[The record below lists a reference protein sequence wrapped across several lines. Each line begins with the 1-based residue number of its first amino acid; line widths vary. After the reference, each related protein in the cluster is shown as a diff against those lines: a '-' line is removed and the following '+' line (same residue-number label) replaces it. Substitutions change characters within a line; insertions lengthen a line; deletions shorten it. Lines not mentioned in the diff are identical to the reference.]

1 MSDSTWS
8 SDLVEIGT
16 WKSNN
21 ALKARL
27 TGSLRDYTAL
37 AYGNC
42 EEASIPSTGR
52 YEVSLDEL
60 SLELTLADSL
70 VAQSK
75 MNGGVGV
82 NTTKTVRL
90 YKLKIYIDNLIVR
103 TIDFYNQVNGYYGSS
118 TTYNYAEI
126 EARNLVVYCDLTIP
140 FNATKNHTYKQN
152 GYYGTTTDVKVG
164 STKVESENSR
174 IYYEGGYHRIYVEIV
189 YSDEWRAGSGV
200 GSPSIWTEKTV
211 SFELG
216 NVYIYPL
223 TLNSITAT
231 HGTAKHTYYMNETL
245 DKTNVRVYS
254 HWYYHSLFGGN
265 EGGTYDVTADAQF
278 TAPSTS
284 TPGTKAVNISYG
296 GKSTSYNITVL
307 DYASGIATENS
318 KVYYKYLIEPD
329 AAIPTQV
336 TFKYSDGSE
345 TTVSATSAN
354 FTWTSQPKELGNNTW
369 TFTARDA
376 NTTLTKTV
384 TVTKVVRD
392 AQSISLGGTYK
403 TVYNTNESFSS
414 SGLTVTADYGEAGT
428 YSVPSNKI
436 EIVEPDLTTIG
447 TKAVT
452 VKYRGQTATYNV
464 SVNGLSNVRLY
475 VPNEI
480 TKFLKGST
488 GSLTTGLKIFV
499 TTTTTQETEI
509 PLAGNSDFAVNVD
522 TSNVNRGKK
531 GTYEVSVSVT
541 HKGNTITKTYEVEV
555 ITLDSIT
562 CSNYKS
568 EFVYSGSA
576 PTFSAGGLIVTAHM
590 SDGSE
595 RSLNAS
601 EYSVSAPDN
610 MEIGTHTVT
619 VTATIGDTVSTT
631 YNISV
636 VEDYP
641 DEITSVD
648 LSGWNDTFVEGSVFS
663 AAGIVVKAT
672 MHSGLTNKEVD
683 FSTSLDGQVFGT
695 DITAVSSNFSIIV
708 ETNGE
713 DLEVAYNSDIIEDE
727 ATLTAKYDKLNSI
740 SVNAGS
746 STGLL
751 RWTRAGEEFTDYINE
766 NNHITVTASYQYG
779 GNKTIARGLYDIC
792 VLDDGERV
800 KEIGSKWTKDDMGDN
815 TVTVS
820 FGGKT
825 ATYTVRI
832 SVLNGIAILSSRSP
846 NKFNRGQDLD
856 LTELTIKRFY
866 THDGENDEAGSMNLD
881 DISKVTITGHTAM
894 TPDNN
899 DGLTH
904 DVWFSYTE
912 AGVTK
917 QNYLTVTVKAL
928 ASVVLDVNKVSVNY
942 GGQFTLAGHSLTV
955 TFNDED
961 EYELTIATGNKV
973 TISGTTYDLALSL
986 DSLTITSKVENVTVG
1001 MSFGGETKY
1010 STFTIHCIYLD
1021 SITLDA
1027 SYYSG
1032 TLYAGDT
1039 IALENLSVT
1048 KTIKSTDEND
1058 SNYPATSDVSS
1069 DAVFN
1074 ISDGQVLITGN
1085 NTITARYE
1093 MGVGVSRQERTSS
1106 VTLTANAITLSSINV
1121 ESTDP
1126 DDLSAMLS
1134 YVEGQSLNLSDLVVS
1149 AVFNRTLSNRDLA
1162 LTECKVYIE
1171 SDEKYYTAAVSTS
1184 DNGKKLIVAYTY
1196 EGVTKTCEVG
1206 TLTVVARALTGI
1218 SIRVASTHKTSF
1230 LYGDKFTTEGLII
1243 ETTYND
1249 GYEGVLTS
1257 GFTTDYDAYKSV
1269 AFTDDNDG
1277 TKTVTVVY
1285 TEGGVTQTA
1294 TYNITIAAPSMVSL
1308 RLDTSL
1314 LNTSVTNGTVFSI
1327 TPLVVYG
1334 VFENGYEEQVTFT
1347 APNITT
1353 ELALNGSNEVSFA
1366 STNLGVKSVT
1376 IQAVNPYDANESR
1389 SETLSI
1395 AVTPNLEL
1403 VDIRL
1408 KFDSEQ
1414 DPYNYRVGDV
1424 FNAKG
1429 LTVQALFKDTEW
1441 MDVAGFETSNPPLG
1455 TLLRSGGRLNV
1466 LVSYTSQG
1474 VVKTQEYSIIIS
1486 MPYDSGIVEENPYR
1500 VAFNVA
1506 SVTHE
1511 EATIEFSPTTQ
1522 LPLFHRNLISVDNN
1536 QEHSTYGLNV
1546 YTGNNANG
1554 DCIGYIKLGATSEV
1568 DGSTIE
1574 NGGLV
1579 LWDDPV
1585 NPIDGDG
1592 NIIVKF
1598 PHHVPGYADRINK
1611 CHFGIIYNKRL
1622 FISGNKDYPNMDWHS
1637 SQVNSSQVQNYD
1649 TEEDRDLTYFS
1660 DLDYCKYGSE
1670 NSPVKGYDIYRDGT
1684 LLVFKGKANHEAT
1697 IYTRQQQLV
1706 NASSYDG
1713 NLVSEGELAEEAYP
1727 CFEVNPNGGSGA
1739 ISPYSIINFVGE
1751 TLVLTKNG
1759 LKAITSKE
1767 TTYNNAKYTYDVSSH
1782 INNKLLKNNDLD
1794 YTIISQYKEKLLVR
1808 TDEGL
1813 YVGEYS
1819 LRDENSEYE
1828 WYFCDNIDAYYFFE
1842 IDDELYFSDK
1852 QGNISRFME
1861 DSSIE
1866 RKDKPRTYVGLG
1878 GTTLSI
1884 DANTDEIV
1892 VSQTYADKVKAGNEF
1907 HLLNKIS
1914 AITGD
1919 ITEDSQVYANM
1930 GLFIDKATRENAIAN
1945 GLVSFD
1951 QTAYAGVIDGINNEI
1966 VIKPYTAQGEID
1978 YERMVDTSLL
1988 FYSYKVVFFD
1998 NITKTITEVRDDTKY
2013 KLKRVPTSEA
2023 FDYRFKILDEF
2034 ENEVNLT
2041 GVISLRMSF
2050 RVNAVRN
2057 AYIMDVADAAGGGKK
2072 FKVGLP
2078 LKSVNN
2084 ETVMMPLDLIYYKGR
2099 TGTYQ
2104 GVITEKVNV
2113 NSFFVTKPFN
2123 FGHDLYQKTIHMWS
2137 IINDSQIASMMNV
2150 GYIASRAYAGFKIA
2164 VKEVGGARQLSF
2176 DGLNFE
2182 KIHFSNDLLP
2192 HIYNR
2197 YKNISKV
2204 GFMRF
2209 IFSND
2214 EGTRMVLSKLDIIY
2228 SYSLLMK
2235 GVK

>member
-1 MSDSTWS
+1 MSDVVV

-27 TGSLRDYTAL
+27 TGTLRDYTAL
-37 AYGNC
+37 AFGNC
-42 EEASIPSTGR
+42 DEASVPSYGR
-52 YEVSLDEL
+52 YEISLDEL
-60 SLELTLADSL
+60 SLELSLADSL
-70 VAQSK
+70 VAQAISYG
-75 MNGGVGV
+75 MNGI
-82 NTTKTVRL
+82 TKYVRL
-90 YKLKIYIDNLIVR
+90 YKLRVYIDNLLVR
-103 TIDFYNQVNGYYGSS
+103 TIDFYDPPAGAYGTTLDYVEIKAANKQVYY
-118 TTYNYAEI
+118 N
-126 EARNLVVYCDLTIP
+126 LTIP
-140 FNATKNHTYKQN
+140 FNTTKHHQSPTPVN
-152 GYYGTTTDVKVG
+152 GYNSYAHVG
-164 STKVESENSR
+164 YTKVESENKR
-174 IYYEGGYHRIYVEIV
+174 TFYDGGYRRIYVEID
-189 YSDEWRAGSGV
+189 YSDEYTTIGMNYQQW
-200 GSPSIWTEKTV
+200 IQKTV

-216 NVYIYPL
+216 NIYIYPL
-223 TLNSITAT
+223 TLTKIEAFHNN
-231 HGTAKHTYYMNETL
+231 AKKTYYMNESL
-245 DKTNVRVYS
+245 NKTNVSVYS
-254 HWYYHSLFGGN
+254 YWYYDAKFGGN
-265 EGGTYDVTADAQF
+265 LGGWYNVTSDATF
-278 TAPSTS
+278 SAPNTS
-284 TPGTKAVNISYG
+284 TPGSKTVSISYG

-307 DYASGIATENS
+307 DYASVIAVENS
-318 KVYYKYLIEPD
+318 KTYYKYLIEPD
-329 AAIPTQV
+329 AAAPTQV

-345 TTVSATSAN
+345 TTVSASSAN
-354 FTWTSQPKELGNNTW
+354 FAWVSTPKELGNNTW
-369 TFTARDA
+369 TFRAYDA
-376 NTTLTKTV
+376 NTKLTNTV
-384 TVTKVVRD
+384 TVTKVVKD
-392 AQSISLGGTYK
+392 AQSISLGGSYK

-414 SGLTVTADYGEAGT
+414 NGLTVTANYGEAGT
-428 YSVPSNKI
+428 YSVPSNKY
-436 EIVEPDLTTIG
+436 EIAQPDLTTIG
-447 TKAVT
+447 TKTVT
-452 VKYRGQTATYNV
+452 VTYRNRTATYNV
-464 SVNGLSNVRLY
+464 TVNGLSNVRLY

-541 HKGNTITKTYEVEV
+541 HKGNTITQTYEVEV

-568 EFVYSGSA
+568 EFVYSSSA
-576 PTFSAGGLIVTAHM
+576 PSFSAGGLIVTAHM

-648 LSGWNDTFVEGSVFS
+648 LSNWNDTFVEGSVFS

-713 DLEVAYNSDIIEDE
+713 DLEVAYNSDIIENE

-751 RWTRAGEEFTDYINE
+751 RWTRAGEEFTDYINDS
-766 NNHITVTASYQYG
+766 NHITVTASYQYG

-832 SVLNGIAILSSRSP
+832 SVLNGISITSSRSP
-846 NKFNRGQDLD
+846 NKFNRNEDLD
-856 LTELTIKRFY
+856 LTELTIRRFY
-866 THDGENDEAGSMNLD
+866 THDGENDEAGSMILD
-881 DISKVTITGHTAM
+881 DISKVTITGHLGM

-928 ASVVLDVNKVSVNY
+928 ASVVLDVNKVAVNY
-942 GGQFTLAGHSLTV
+942 GGQFTLAGHSVTV

-973 TISGTTYDLALSL
+973 TIGGVTYDLALSL
-986 DSLTITSKVENVTVG
+986 DSLTITSKIENVTVG

-1021 SITLDA
+1021 SISLDA

-1032 TLYAGDT
+1032 TLFAGDT

-1048 KTIKSTDEND
+1048 KTMKSTDTED

-1093 MGVGVSRQERTSS
+1093 MGVGISKQEKTSS
-1106 VTLTANAITLSSINV
+1106 VTLTANAITLASINV
-1121 ESTDP
+1121 ESTDI
-1126 DDLSAMLS
+1126 DDLDEMLS
-1134 YVEGQSLNLSDLVVS
+1134 YVDGQSLNLADLVIS
-1149 AVFNRTLSNRDLA
+1149 AVFNRTLSNRDVA
-1162 LTECKVYIE
+1162 LTECKVYI
-1171 SDEKYYTAAVSTS
+1171 DTVEKYYTAAVSTA
-1184 DNGKKLIVAYTY
+1184 DNGKALIVAFTY
-1196 EGVTKTCEVG
+1196 DGVTKTVEVG
-1206 TLTVVARALTGI
+1206 TLTVIPRALTGI
-1218 SIRVASTHKTSF
+1218 SIRESSTNKTAF

-1243 ETTYND
+1243 EATYND
-1249 GYEGVLTS
+1249 GYEAVLTS
-1257 GFTTDYDAYKSV
+1257 GFSTDYDAYKSV

-1285 TEGGVTQTA
+1285 IEGGVTQTA
-1294 TYNITIAAPSMVSL
+1294 TYSITIAAPSMVSL
-1308 RLDTSL
+1308 RLDTTL

-1327 TPLVVYG
+1327 TPLRVYG
-1334 VFENGYEEQVTFT
+1334 VFENGYEEEVTFT
-1347 APNITT
+1347 TPNITT
-1353 ELALNGSNEVSFA
+1353 ELSLNASDEVSFA

-1376 IQAVNPYDANESR
+1376 VQAVNPYDANESR
-1389 SETLSI
+1389 SATLSI

-1414 DPYNYRVGDV
+1414 DPFNYRVGDI

-1441 MDVAGFETSNPPLG
+1441 MDVAGFETSNPQIG
-1455 TLLRSGGRLNV
+1455 TLLRAGGRLNV

-1506 SVTHE
+1506 NVTHE
-1511 EATIEFSPTTQ
+1511 EATIEFSSETQ

-1536 QEHSTYGLNV
+1536 QESETYGLNV
-1546 YTGNNANG
+1546 YTGNNANA

-1598 PHHVPGYADRINK
+1598 PHYVPGYADRINK

-1637 SQVNSSQVQNYD
+1637 SQVNSSQVSNYD

-1782 INNKLLKNNDLD
+1782 INNKLLKNSDLE
-1794 YTIISQYKEKLLVR
+1794 YTFVSQYKEKLLVR

-1813 YVGEYS
+1813 YVGEYA
-1819 LRDENSEYE
+1819 LRDANSEYE

-1852 QGNISRFME
+1852 LGNISRFL
-1861 DSSIE
+1861 DDASIE
-1866 RKDKPRTYVGLG
+1866 RKDKPRTYIGLG

-1884 DANTDEIV
+1884 DANSDEIV
-1892 VSQTYADKVKAGNEF
+1892 VSQAYASKVKVGNEF

-1930 GLFIDKATRENAIAN
+1930 GLFIDKATRENALAN
-1945 GLVSFD
+1945 GLISFD
-1951 QTAYAGVIDGINNEI
+1951 QTAYAGVIDNNEI
-1966 VIKPYTAQGEID
+1966 VIKPYTAQGEVD
-1978 YERMVDTSLL
+1978 YERMVDISLL
-1988 FYSYKVVFFD
+1988 FYSYKVIFFD
-1998 NITKTITEVRDDTKY
+1998 NITKTITEVREDTKY
-2013 KLKRVPTSEA
+2013 KLKRIPTSNA

-2034 ENEVNLT
+2034 ENEVSLT
-2041 GVISLRMSF
+2041 GVVSLRMSF

-2057 AYIMDVADAAGGGKK
+2057 AYIMDVTDGSGGGKK

-2078 LKSVNN
+2078 LKSVDNQ
-2084 ETVMMPLDLIYYKGR
+2084 TVMMPLDLIYYKGR

-2150 GYIASRAYAGFKIA
+2150 GYIASRTYAGFKMA

-2176 DGLNFE
+2176 EGLNFD